1 MNHEQLQIERVSMF
15 GLPYASNIV
24 SDANSS
30 MIVAYSPDQVFS
42 NDLDV
47 QDYYL
52 VGDSGAA
59 KEIILVGVDTQGPE
73 NGQVVPFTTAD
84 LPTLH
89 RVEKVQ
95 ISKETKL
102 VFVLAESIHSKGRA
116 RYVYILNKTL
126 ARDLNA
132 RNPSQRGGLIFV
144 LDMEVISL

>member
-1 MNHEQLQIERVSMF
+1 MF
-15 GLPYASNIV
+15 GLPTNASNLV
-24 SDANSS
+24 SDVTSNT
-30 MIVAYSPDQVFS
+30 IVAFSTDQVFS

-52 VGDSGAA
+52 VGDSGDA
-59 KEIILVGVDTQGPE
+59 KEIILMGVDTLGPE
-73 NGQVVPFTTAD
+73 SGQVVPFTTAD

-89 RVEKVQ
+89 KVDKVQ

-102 VFVLAESIHSKGRA
+102 IFVLAESIHSKGRS
-116 RYVYILNKTL
+116 RYIYILNKTL

-144 LDMEVISL
+144 LDLEVMSP